1 MSHSFPAASSA
12 ACFLVLGDAVGNHF
26 GHGAPVGDD
35 DAFPAPLA
43 AQDLLHEEPVSGR
56 RDARQF
62 VERVHEGGGS
72 RIRGGFE
79 RRQVEFAQPL
89 VGEVHRIVVAAP
101 FRGSVTREMLRAGE
115 NGVRRREIVALE
127 SPDAGPGDERPEVGV
142 LPRSLHDA
150 APARVAGDVYHR
162 CESPLQARCR
172 SFDGGHPGR
181 GFDGLHIPRT
191 TLGEGHGRNSFIAVD
206 YVQRE
211 DQGNAQPG
219 LLDGDPLEFA
229 GRRGARDVEHGAD
242 FSLAGRALRAT
253 NIVSGRRVGSSAPD
267 TWFIWPIFSARVMR
281 LTSRSI
287 SLS

>member
-1 MSHSFPAASSA
+1 M
-12 ACFLVLGDAVGNHF
+12 
-26 GHGAPVGDD
+26 
-35 DAFPAPLA
+35 
-43 AQDLLHEEPVSGR
+43 
-56 RDARQF
+56 
-62 VERVHEGGGS
+62 
-72 RIRGGFE
+72 I
-79 RRQVEFAQPL
+79 
-89 VGEVHRIVVAAP
+89 VAAP

-142 LPRSLHDA
+142 LPALLHDA

-162 CESPLQARCR
+162 CESPTAGPLP

-242 FSLAGRALRAT
+242 FSLADAPLRAT
-253 NIVSGRRVGSSAPD
+253 NIVSGRRWGLPRPIPGSSGRSSRQGSCGSRAGRFPCRNSGRGALSPPQPA
-267 TWFIWPIFSARVMR
+267 TARQQPR
-281 LTSRSI
+281 HRIL
-287 SLS
+287 